1 MKLYKSHK
9 IVQVQQHRNEKMELV
24 QQTVYFFAVPKDTA
38 YPEDGTDEDNSFARW
53 TPQAS
58 CEITI
63 ANPNLW
69 GKLVEGQRY
78 YVDFTL
84 APPNKS
90 DA

>member
-9 IVQVQQHRNEKMELV
+9 IVQAAQ
-24 QQTVYFFAVPKDTA
+24 
-38 YPEDGTDEDNSFARW
+38 
-53 TPQAS
+53 
-58 CEITI
+58 ITI
-63 ANPNLW
+63 SNPNLW
-69 GKLVEGQRY
+69 GKLVHGQRY